1 MRKYIQMI
9 DPQQHG
15 HYRRKSNQE
24 FLSSK
29 PQDEHARQQSREQD
43 DNAESEKNAYRNI
56 HMHNRSLHTLI
67 KSRHTRYT
75 VQKIIFN
82 MKKIKIFHI
91 IQTCITLPKKCL
103 A

>member
-43 DNAESEKNAYRNI
+43 DNAESEKNA
-56 HMHNRSLHTLI
+56 
-67 KSRHTRYT
+67 
-75 VQKIIFN
+75 
-82 MKKIKIFHI
+82 
-91 IQTCITLPKKCL
+91 
-103 A
+103 